1 MGDMAE
7 PEAIETEE
15 EIRTVTLSRWAPTRI
30 TALIAVAA
38 FIAFTLIFLLTG
50 SGQELIHRMVVIRTY
65 FDDGTGLV
73 RTADVQLDGIKVG
86 EVKAVRLTDSKDP
99 ARTVEV
105 DMKVQKNFLRSIPY
119 DSKTEITA
127 DNLVGDKYINIKRG
141 RSTRTIVAGEELSRV
156 PATPNFDPA
165 DLIASVSATLK
176 RATALLDQVENPQTP
191 LGTLVKH
198 DDLYTLVRDDIKG
211 LQDAVNQYGG
221 PKSVVGKA
229 IYGQAFYNQLRKPL
243 LDADKMLAD
252 IENGQGQYGQ
262 MLKDSSQYDNAIGSI
277 RTFRKSVQQMKTAP
291 IMASE
296 DQYRSALTAL
306 QNLNATYGE
315 LTRGNGQLAQLLN
328 SSQLYEQYAGS
339 TRETRAFV
347 HDFRLNPQKYLR
359 IKVF

>member
-1 MGDMAE
+1 MAE

-211 LQDAVNQYGG
+211 LQDTVNQYGG

-229 IYGQAFYNQLRKPL
+229 IYGQALYNQLRKPL

-291 IMASE
+291 IVASE